1 MLARPAYLYILF
13 APTKSGRKVW
23 KIGITYRTPAERLAE
38 VKSEGR
44 KNKDC
49 SQHAQLYRSYKI
61 SQPEKLEKYLH
72 RYYAAKRY
80 KGIKGSGGTE
90 WFELRYPFYALF
102 VCRARRLLELFL
114 YCVLYVLIM
123 ALIFHLIKTLCYG

>member
-1 MLARPAYLYILF
+1 MLASPAYLYILF
-13 APTKSGRKVW
+13 APTENGGTIW

-38 VKSEGR
+38 IQAEGR

-49 SQHAQLYRSYKI
+49 SQYAQLYRSYNI

-90 WFELRYPFYALF
+90 WFKMRYPFYAVLA
-102 VCRARRLLELFL
+102 CRARHLLEL
-114 YCVLYVLIM
+114 IM
-123 ALIFHLIKTLCYG
+123 WLIFLLIVAFLIFNIISLL

>member
-1 MLARPAYLYILF
+1 MLKNSYIYIFTAL
-13 APTKSGRKVW
+13 TKNGRKLW

-49 SQHAQLYRSYKI
+49 SQHAQLYRCYRI
-61 SQPEKLEKYLH
+61 SQPEKLEKRLH

-90 WFELRYPFYALF
+90 WFGMRYPFYAVLA
-102 VCRARRLLELFL
+102 CRARHLLELFL
-114 YCVLYVLIM
+114 YLLLYGLII

>member
-1 MLARPAYLYILF
+1 MLNTAYLYILF
-13 APTKSGRKVW
+13 APTENGGIVW

-90 WFELRYPFYALF
+90 WFDLRYPFYALF

-114 YCVLYVLIM
+114 YCVLYVLII
-123 ALIFHLIKTLCYG
+123 ALIFHLIKTLYYG

>member
-13 APTKSGRKVW
+13 APTENGGTIW
-23 KIGITYRTPAERLAE
+23 KIGITYRTPDERLNEIQA
-38 VKSEGR
+38 EGR

-49 SQHAQLYRSYKI
+49 SQYAQLYRSYKI
-61 SQPEKLEKYLH
+61 SQPEKLEKRLH

-90 WFELRYPFYALF
+90 WFKMRYPFYALF
-102 VCRARRLLELFL
+102 VSRARHLLELFL
-114 YCVLYVLIM
+114 YLLLCGAII

>member
-1 MLARPAYLYILF
+1 MFARTAYLYILF
-13 APTKSGRKVW
+13 APTENGGIVW

-38 VKSEGR
+38 IQAEGR

-49 SQHAQLYRSYKI
+49 SQYAQLYRSYKI

-72 RYYAAKRY
+72 CYYAAKRY

-90 WFELRYPFYALF
+90 WFEMRYPFYALF
-102 VCRARRLLELFL
+102 VCRARRLLELGL
-114 YCVLYVLIM
+114 YLILFVLII
-123 ALIFHLIKTLCYG
+123 ALIFHLINNL

>member
-1 MLARPAYLYILF
+1 MLKNSYIYIFTAL
-13 APTKSGRKVW
+13 TKNGRKLW

-61 SQPEKLEKYLH
+61 SQPEKLEKRLH

-90 WFELRYPFYALF
+90 WFNLRYPFYALF

-114 YCVLYVLIM
+114 YYVLYVLII